1 MAQGGWNPPPGG
13 YGPPGAPPPGGY
25 GPPGG
30 QPPGAGGY
38 GPPAGPPGGYAPQ
51 QPPQAPYQP
60 PLPLSNASQS
70 AALAKGFLAG
80 LFDFSFETFVA
91 LKVIKV
97 LYGVFL
103 LVLALGILG
112 GIGAAVISIFQG
124 SILAGLGMLI
134 ALPIVALV
142 YLVVGRVYF
151 ELIIVAFKIAED
163 ADEIARNTRK

>member
-30 QPPGAGGY
+30 
-38 GPPAGPPGGYAPQ
+38 PPGGYPPQ
-51 QPPQAPYQP
+51 QPPPPQYQP
-60 PLPLSNASQS
+60 PLAQHLPLPSAAES
-70 AALAKGFLAG
+70 AALAKGFFAG

-97 LYGVFL
+97 LYGIFL

-112 GIGAAVISIFQG
+112 GIGAAIISIFQG

-134 ALPIVALV
+134 ALPIGALV
-142 YLVVGRVYF
+142 YLVMGRVCF

-163 ADEIARNTRK
+163 ADEIARNTRR